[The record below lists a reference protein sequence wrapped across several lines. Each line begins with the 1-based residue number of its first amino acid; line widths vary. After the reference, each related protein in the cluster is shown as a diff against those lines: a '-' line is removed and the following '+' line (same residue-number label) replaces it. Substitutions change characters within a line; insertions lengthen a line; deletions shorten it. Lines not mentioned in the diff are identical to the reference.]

1 MTTLNPSV
9 IPCRRREADGR
20 PLAAS
25 RDVLWA
31 RAEAMTASPCPCRR
45 HSAPFPAAVIVTV
58 RYPVLNGTRP
68 GGWSRLREAG

>member
-9 IPCRRREADGR
+9 VLCARREADVR

-25 RDVLWA
+25 RDVFGA
-31 RAEAMTASPCPCRR
+31 RAEAMAAPCPCRR
-45 HSAPFPAAVIVTV
+45 HGALFPAVVIVTV
-58 RYPVLNGTRP
+58 LYPVLNGTRP